1 MNAALPPPAGQ
12 RSQLQGLTLCD
23 WPLPAGPEAR
33 ATVLIVH
40 GLGEHMGR
48 YAALAQALNNWGYAV
63 RAYDQYGHGASE
75 GPRGGLPT
83 ATRVLD
89 DLALVVDHT
98 RATVAAGH
106 PLLLLGHSMGGLVA
120 ARFAALQRRPVDA
133 LVLSSP
139 ALDPGLN
146 PVQKLLVAVLPFLLP
161 NLRVGNG
168 LDARLISHDPAVVA
182 AYQIDPLVH
191 DRIAAR
197 LARFISDDSAAV
209 RAAAP
214 GWTLPTLLLY
224 AGADK
229 LVNPAG
235 SRAFAAA
242 APAQVLTSQCF
253 ESLYHEIFNEAEPG
267 RSQVLAVLRGW
278 LDRRFSA

>member
-1 MNAALPPPAGQ
+1 MAAGQ
-12 RSQLQGLTLCD
+12 
-23 WPLPAGPEAR
+23 
-33 ATVLIVH
+33 
-40 GLGEHMGR
+40 
-48 YAALAQALNNWGYAV
+48 
-63 RAYDQYGHGASE
+63 
-75 GPRGGLPT
+75 
-83 ATRVLD
+83 
-89 DLALVVDHT
+89 
-98 RATVAAGH
+98 

-120 ARFAALQRRPVDA
+120 ARFVALQRRPVDA

-146 PVQKLLVAVLPFLLP
+146 PVQKLLVAVLPSLFP

-168 LDARLISHDPAVVA
+168 LDARLISHDPAVVT
-182 AYQIDPLVH
+182 AYQTDPLVH

-197 LARFISDDSAAV
+197 LARFIADDSASV

-242 APAQVLTSQCF
+242 APPAVLSSQCF
-253 ESLYHEIFNEAEPG
+253 EPLSHEIFNEAEPG
-267 RSQVLAVLRGW
+267 RSQVLAALRAW
-278 LDRRFSA
+278 LEARFARGNSALF

>member
-1 MNAALPPPAGQ
+1 MNPALAPPAGQ
-12 RSQLQGLTLCD
+12 RSQLQGLALCD
-23 WPLPAGPEAR
+23 WPLPAGSPAR
-33 ATVLIVH
+33 ATVLLVH

-48 YAALAQALNNWGYAV
+48 YAALARDLNTWGYAV
-63 RAYDQYGHGASE
+63 RAYDQYGHGASD
-75 GPRGGLPT
+75 GPRGGLPS
-83 ATRVLD
+83 APRLLD
-89 DLALVVDHT
+89 DLAQVVDQT
-98 RATVAAGH
+98 RAGMAAGQ

-120 ARFAALQRRPVDA
+120 ARFVALQRRPLEG

-146 PVQKLLVAVLPFLLP
+146 PVQKLLVAVLPALLP

-182 AYQIDPLVH
+182 AYQSDPLVH

-197 LARFISDDSAAV
+197 LARFIADDSEAV

-214 GWTLPTLLLY
+214 GWVLPTLLLY

-242 APAQVLTSQCF
+242 APAQVLSSQCF
-253 ESLYHEIFNEAEPG
+253 EPLYHEIFNEAEPG
-267 RSQVLAVLRGW
+267 RSQVLAALRAW
-278 LDRRFSA
+278 LDARFAA

>member
-33 ATVLIVH
+33 ATVLIVQ
-40 GLGEHMGR
+40 GRGEHMGR
-48 YAALAQALNNWGYAV
+48 YAALAQALNGWGYAV

-83 ATRVLD
+83 ATRLLD

-146 PVQKLLVAVLPFLLP
+146 PVQKLLVAVLPSLLP

-168 LDARLISHDPAVVA
+168 LDARLISHDPAVMA
-182 AYQIDPLVH
+182 AYQSDPLVH

-267 RSQVLAVLRGW
+267 RSQVLAVLSGW